1 MSPPQV
7 AATIRRLLLALLTF
21 GIVAT
26 TTDLMLL
33 GHYEDIRQYTPL
45 ALNGLAFL
53 TVLWHLASGS
63 AASIRTLQ
71 GLMAVFVVAA
81 VLGITFHYQ
90 GNLEF
95 QLEINPEQS
104 SWDLFNKV
112 IRAKAPPALAPGVMA
127 QLGFLGL
134 IFTYRHPALTRTS
147 EAVAHSRGDNA

>member
-1 MSPPQV
+1 M
-7 AATIRRLLLALLTF
+7 LLTF
-21 GIVAT
+21 GLVAT

-33 GHYEDIRQYTPL
+33 DHHEDVRQYAPL
-45 ALNGLAFL
+45 VLNGLGLA
-53 TVLWHLASGS
+53 TIVWHVATGS
-63 AASIRTLQ
+63 AATVRALQ
-71 GLMAVFVVAA
+71 VLMLFFILAA
-81 VLGITFHYQ
+81 VLGVVFHYQ

-134 IFTYRHPALTRTS
+134 IYTYRHPALTPASAAET
-147 EAVAHSRGDNA
+147 HSTGD